1 MDADRVAAPSERR
14 RWWSAQAPAATTPIS
29 TGRAYLE
36 VIAVFVAFFGSG
48 IAAAGLS
55 LDSRLPTNSGS
66 WAVYGPAAI
75 DALAQAGVAAALVIL
90 LCRNRG
96 ISTRA
101 FGLVV
106 PRHDTGRWAAG
117 RTLRTA
123 TWAVLAFIV
132 GSLVTSAL
140 ATGTYNS
147 PSDLNAAFMAYS
159 STAALNAGVV
169 EEMVVLGFVLVTL
182 QQARRPMW
190 EILLVALVLR
200 GSYHIYYGPGVVG
213 IFIWASVFI
222 WLYLR
227 TRSLVP
233 IIAVHFLWDFTVFMT
248 LRWTW
253 VGGLAVL
260 VVACAA
266 IASPITWLVERSDR
280 STPGMAGVN
289 GFGPWSGPGAWS
301 GPGLRSGPGPSSGY
315 GPWSGPGAWSGHG
328 APVGFWAPDP
338 SDRSRWRWW
347 DGSRWTDATSG

>member
-1 MDADRVAAPSERR
+1 V
-14 RWWSAQAPAATTPIS
+14 
-29 TGRAYLE
+29 L
-36 VIAVFVAFFGSG
+36 AVFVAFFGSG

-55 LDSRLPTNSGS
+55 LDSRLPANSGS
-66 WAVYGPAAI
+66 WAVFGPAAI
-75 DALAQAGVAAALVIL
+75 DAVAQAGVAAALVIL

-101 FGLVV
+101 LGLVV
-106 PRHDTGRWAAG
+106 HRQASGQWAVGRM
-117 RTLRTA
+117 LRTA

-140 ATGTYNS
+140 ATGSYNS
-147 PSDLNAAFMAYS
+147 PSDINAAFLAYS
-159 STAALNAGVV
+159 STAALNAGIV

-233 IIAVHFLWDFTVFMT
+233 IITVHFLWDLTVFMT

-260 VVACAA
+260 VVACLA
-266 IASPITWLVERSDR
+266 IASPITWLVERSAR
-280 STPGMAGVN
+280 QLTSVP
-289 GFGPWSGPGAWS
+289 AWN
-301 GPGLRSGPGPSSGY
+301 GY
-315 GPWSGPGAWSGHG
+315 GPWSPPGSWSGPHARNDAG
-328 APVGFWAPDP
+328 ARGLMYPADRTTAGLPQPHWAPDP
-338 SDRSRWRWW
+338 TGQSAWRWW
-347 DGSRWTDATSG
+347 DGTRWTEATSS